1 MNISPVGGVVNLV
14 LCVVGFR
21 RDLTAEFAPTFF
33 REVLGVGAVVPPLT
47 LFSTDFVILLD
58 IVRPHRGKFSHL

>member
-1 MNISPVGGVVNLV
+1 MKISPVGGVVNLV

-33 REVLGVGAVVPPLT
+33 RKVLRVGAVVPSLA
-47 LFSTDFVILLD
+47 LF
-58 IVRPHRGKFSHL
+58 